1 MKKLALLMFV
11 ILNAFAFSQ
20 NKIPDLPNQNNHPFY
35 KAMVGKHFPIE
46 DFKDENGKNFPVDY
60 MKGKITMVN
69 LWSVTC
75 EPCIEE
81 MPFLNQL
88 KEKLEDK
95 INFVGI
101 TNNDKEKVDKFLLKH
116 TFNFTQITG
125 ADYKMF
131 NKNNF
136 TRFPFNF
143 LLDENGNIFYL
154 LGNFNQEN
162 ADQFIK
168 AFLN

>member
-1 MKKLALLMFV
+1 MFV

-20 NKIPDLPNQNNHPFY
+20 TKVPNISDNRNQNPFY
-35 KAMVGKHFPIE
+35 KDMMGKHFPIE
-46 DFKDENGKNFPVDY
+46 DFKDDGGKNFSSDFL
-60 MKGKITMVN
+60 KGKITMIN
-69 LWSVTC
+69 IWSVTC

-81 MPFLNQL
+81 MPYLNQL
-88 KEKLEDK
+88 KEKLGDK

-125 ADYKMF
+125 VDYKMF

-136 TRFPFNF
+136 TRFPLTF
-143 LLDENGNIFYL
+143 LLDEKGDIVYL
-154 LGNFNQEN
+154 LGNFDKER
-162 ADQFIK
+162 ADQFIL
-168 AFLN
+168 AFSN